1 MPLHKMRPVG
11 QGMSAY
17 GWAVL
22 ENIAILAAI
31 CLLVWLTGSGWW
43 ALLTLFMNIR
53 RDKGVKND

>member
-1 MPLHKMRPVG
+1 
-11 QGMSAY
+11 MSAY